1 MSSIKMKIHTDKP
14 LAGLLWL
21 VETVNQGVF
30 RLDRYFPHYGQ
41 VGDSTYLSG
50 RKLFLRF
57 FTYKL
62 KNILFPKTDG
72 ALGGSIE

>member
-1 MSSIKMKIHTDKP
+1 MKIHRDKP

-57 FTYKL
+57 FTLSSKIFYSRKL
-62 KNILFPKTDG
+62 MGL
-72 ALGGSIE
+72 